1 MVRAL
6 SFFIRYFSNYYTLH
20 RSDLAARAAP
30 LDPRLCIKYSK
41 LLILSKSFDFSNS
54 SFFPC
59 LFCIHSTSIHY
70 MNKPFIFFVCLR
82 IVLCV
87 IFISLLESHV
97 EVFTNQSTET
107 FVQNKTRCFN
117 TRWKPSWKV
126 RKCDFCEWFLNNMTI
141 LYNRISVGNK
151 ELFQSIIFIILVII
165 ITKII
170 I

>member
-30 LDPRLCIKYSK
+30 LDPHLCIKYSK

-70 MNKPFIFFVCLR
+70 MNEPFIFFCMSPHCVVCNFHFIIR
-82 IVLCV
+82 ITRGNFHQPVNWNICSKQN
-87 IFISLLESHV
+87 SLFQH
-97 EVFTNQSTET
+97 TM
-107 FVQNKTRCFN
+107 KTIL
-117 TRWKPSWKV
+117 KGK
-126 RKCDFCEWFLNNMTI
+126 KMWFLWV
-141 LYNRISVGNK
+141 IS
-151 ELFQSIIFIILVII
+151 E
-165 ITKII
+165 
-170 I
+170 